1 MLEGG
6 GSGEFREAAK
16 DALGRWVAEQ
26 DPVAPGSPI
35 FRGAKKTDSR
45 ANADLCCVE
54 NGSGGQLFVG
64 NLESA
69 TRWEFLREKKIPRLS

>member
-6 GSGEFREAAK
+6 GSGEFREAVK
-16 DALGRWVAEQ
+16 DALGQWVAEQ

-45 ANADLCCVE
+45 ANADLCFVD
-54 NGSGGQLFVG
+54 NRSRGQLFVG

-69 TRWEFLREKKIPRLS
+69 TRWEFFA